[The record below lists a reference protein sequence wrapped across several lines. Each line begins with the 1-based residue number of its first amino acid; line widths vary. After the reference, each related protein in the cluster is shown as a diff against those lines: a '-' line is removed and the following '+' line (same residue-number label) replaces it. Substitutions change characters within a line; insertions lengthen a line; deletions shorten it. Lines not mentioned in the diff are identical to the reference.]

1 MNNGDFKLLLD
12 EFAATVVTNDAAAFA
27 ALFTEDGTCD
37 DLFFGRH
44 CGRPE
49 IAAMLRRFHD
59 GGRDYRWEFLDA
71 LASETIGY
79 ARFHFSYVSTL
90 PDSAGRSVYFDGISL
105 FRFSYGLIAEYREA
119 WDRGVAL
126 VQLGF
131 PAERIRRIVEK
142 AANAQ
147 NMTAEARR
155 HLDRRRLL

>member
-1 MNNGDFKLLLD
+1 MICFS
-12 EFAATVVTNDAAAFA
+12 AV
-27 ALFTEDGTCD
+27 
-37 DLFFGRH
+37 
-44 CGRPE
+44 
-49 IAAMLRRFHD
+49 IAVARKSQPWRQEQRITRRRASLRRFHD
-59 GGRDYRWEFLDA
+59 GGRDFHWEFLDA

-90 PDSAGRSVYFDGISL
+90 PDSAGRSVYFEGMSQ

-142 AANAQ
+142 TRQ
-147 NMTAEARR
+147 CAE
-155 HLDRRRLL
+155 HDRRGSS

>member
-1 MNNGDFKLLLD
+1 MNNSDFRSLLD
-12 EFAATVVTNDAAAFA
+12 EFAATAVSNAAAAFA
-27 ALFTEDGTCD
+27 VLFTEDGAYD

-44 CGRPE
+44 CGRAE

-59 GGRDYRWEFLDA
+59 GRDFHWEFLDA

-131 PAERIRRIVEK
+131 PAERIRRIVER
-142 AANAQ
+142 AASAR

-155 HLDRRRLL
+155 HLDRRRFL